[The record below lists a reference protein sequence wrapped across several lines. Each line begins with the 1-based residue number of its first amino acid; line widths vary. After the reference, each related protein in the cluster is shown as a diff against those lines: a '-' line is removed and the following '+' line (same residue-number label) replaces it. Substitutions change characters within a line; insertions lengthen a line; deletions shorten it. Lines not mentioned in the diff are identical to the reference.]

1 MEFSD
6 IMRKM
11 ILNKAIPLLKTFTRK
26 SVVLLGIASVL
37 TINCQHSTPDVK
49 MGATNPIIW
58 ADVPDASMIR
68 VGDTYYMS
76 STTMHMSP
84 GVPIMKSKDLANW
97 KLVNYAY
104 DTLVDNDAMN
114 MENGQYTYGRGSW
127 ASSLR
132 YHEGTYYVSTFSATS
147 GMTHI
152 YTTKDIENGPWEEHS
167 FSPSLHDNTLIFEDG
182 KMYLVWGAGEL
193 RIVELKQDLSGVVE
207 GTEQVLIQNATEP
220 SGPNVMLPAEGSQM
234 YKANG
239 KYYLFNIS
247 WPRGGMRTVIIHRSD
262 SLFGSYE
269 GRVALQDRG
278 IAQGG
283 LIETQEGDWYAFLF
297 RDYGSVGR
305 IPYLSPVTWEDG
317 WPVIGTDGVV
327 PDTLWS
333 LPASKSLIPGVVN
346 SDDFTRQ
353 SGETELPL
361 VWQWNHNPVDDYWSV
376 SERPGYLRITN
387 HRVGDSFVYTQN
399 TLTQRTIGPKSTG
412 EIAID
417 VSNMK
422 NGDVAGLG
430 ALQFNYGY
438 IGVKMEDGEKSL
450 IMAKGNPDDGEE
462 IMEEIPLG
470 QDEVFLKAALDF
482 EERKDVGSFLYSLD
496 GQAWQSFGSEI
507 KMSYTLPHFM
517 GYRFALFNYAT
528 ESTGGFVDFDYFNI
542 SEE

>member
-1 MEFSD
+1 
-6 IMRKM
+6 M
-11 ILNKAIPLLKTFTRK
+11 ILFNKPTVSKNWNKVAGIIYMAAFLF
-26 SVVLLGIASVL
+26 VVQA
-37 TINCQHSTPDVK
+37 CEQQKDPE

-58 ADVPDASMIR
+58 ADVPDWSILR

-114 MENGQYTYGRGSW
+114 MENGESTYGRGSW

-147 GMTHI
+147 GKTHI
-152 YTTKDIENGPWEEHS
+152 YTTKDIENGPWEAHS
-167 FSPSLHDNTLIFEDG
+167 FSPSLHDNTLIFEDD
-182 KMYLVWGAGEL
+182 KIYLVWGAGEI

-207 GTEQVLIQNATEP
+207 GTEQVLIENATAP
-220 SGPNVMLPAEGSQM
+220 TGDNIMLPAEGSQM
-234 YKANG
+234 YKAKG

-247 WPRGGMRTVIIHRSD
+247 WPQDGMRTVIIHRAD

-269 GRVALQDRG
+269 GRVGLEDRG
-278 IAQGG
+278 IAQGS
-283 LIETQEGDWYAFLF
+283 LIETPEGEWYSFLF

-305 IPYLSPVTWEDG
+305 IPYLAPVTWEDG
-317 WPVIGTDGVV
+317 WPVIGVDGVV

-333 LPASKSLIPGVVN
+333 LPKKEGLIPGIVN
-346 SDDFTRQ
+346 SDDFSREE
-353 SGETELPL
+353 GDPDLPL
-361 VWQWNHNPVDDYWSV
+361 VWQWNHNPVDEYWSV
-376 SERPGYLRITN
+376 SDRPGYLRITN
-387 HRVGDSFVYTQN
+387 HRVGDTFVYTQN

-438 IGVKMEDGEKSL
+438 IGVKMEEGEKSVV
-450 IMAKGNPDDGEE
+450 MVSGNPDDGEVV
-462 IMEEIPLG
+462 EEQVPLE
-470 QDEVFLKAALDF
+470 QEVVYLKAALDF
-482 EERKDVGSFLYSLD
+482 EELKDEGQFYYSLD
-496 GQAWQSFGSEI
+496 GEEWNALGSEI
-507 KMSYTLPHFM
+507 QMSYTLPHFM

-528 ESTGGFVDFDYFNI
+528 ESTGGYVDFDYFNI
-542 SEE
+542 SAE